1 MSDNS
6 IYPDGG
12 RENVLYTTYCDI
24 AMRAYYNAYLLHEK
38 IKKENYSGELS
49 EEKSLLEEQV
59 VVTVVFS
66 AMCIEAFF
74 NDYAAACL
82 GDSEFYD
89 NFDRL
94 SALSKFKLISKF
106 ILKTDIDKSKA
117 YYSYLRSL
125 FSLRDSY
132 VHSKSKE
139 ISFKGFTEEELEAR
153 ERFLDEHGIKFEIP
167 LLDKEYI
174 CSNMRQALNA
184 LKTIKEIAKFFDF
197 YDDNVFASAKLFS
210 PSVAFFIKGEEYKYK
225 QYVLTLLGI
234 KAEDYAR

>member
-1 MSDNS
+1 MGDRS

-12 RENVLYTTYCDI
+12 RENVLYSTYCDI
-24 AMRAYYNAYLLHEK
+24 AMRSYYNAYLLHEK
-38 IKKENYSGELS
+38 IKKEKYSGELL
-49 EEKSLLEEQV
+49 EEKYLLEEQV

-117 YYSYLRSL
+117 YYSYLKSL
-125 FSLRDSY
+125 FALRDSY

-139 ISFKGFTEEELEAR
+139 ISFKGYSKEEFNELKESL
-153 ERFLDEHGIKFEIP
+153 EGQWPSFEIP
-167 LLDKEYI
+167 LLNKDSI
-174 CSNMRQALNA
+174 CSDMRQALNS
-184 LKTIKEIAKFFDF
+184 LKAIREIAKFFDF
-197 YDDNVFASAKLFS
+197 YDDNAFANAKLFS
-210 PSVAFFIKGEEYKYK
+210 PSVAFFLKGEEYKYK
-225 QYVLTLLGI
+225 QYVLSLLGI